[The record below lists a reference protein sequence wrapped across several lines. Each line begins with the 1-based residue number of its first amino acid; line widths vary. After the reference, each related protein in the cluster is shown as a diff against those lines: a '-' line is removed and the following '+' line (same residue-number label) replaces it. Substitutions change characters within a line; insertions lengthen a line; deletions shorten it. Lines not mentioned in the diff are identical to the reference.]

1 MIHHSS
7 LAVVILAAG
16 QGKRMGN
23 PERAKVLTPLH
34 GKPLIQYVLE
44 TAASLQ
50 ASPIVVIVGH
60 QREAVTSFVASVMPD
75 ATCVVQEEQLGTGHA
90 VAQTQSVLANV
101 SGSVL
106 ILSGDVP
113 LLTTETLAAMI
124 DNHTKHAAA
133 LTVLTTRVPDP
144 TGYGRILRS
153 SDDLLERIVEHKD
166 ASEEERT
173 IHEINSGVYLV
184 DGRALF
190 DALGRVG
197 RSNAQGEYYL
207 TDIAGILRNDG
218 RDVRVFSTPR
228 WHEVHGINTPAD
240 LAEAEHYLQ
249 RSASSLL

>member
-1 MIHHSS
+1 MMQHSP

-34 GKPLIQYVLE
+34 GRPLIKYVLD
-44 TAASLQ
+44 TASALH
-50 ASPIVVIVGH
+50 ASPVVVIVGH
-60 QREAVTSFVASVMPD
+60 QREAVTDFVQTVLPTA
-75 ATCVVQEEQLGTGHA
+75 ACVVQEEQLGTGHA
-90 VAQTQSVLANV
+90 VAQTQTVLHNFA
-101 SGSVL
+101 GSVL

-113 LLTTETLAAMI
+113 LLTNETLTAMI
-124 DNHTKHAAA
+124 DEHRSHGAA

-144 TGYGRILRS
+144 TGYGRIVRR

-166 ASEEERT
+166 ATEEERT

-184 DGRALF
+184 EAPLLF
-190 DALGRVG
+190 DALARVG

-240 LAEAEHYLQ
+240 LAEAEQYLR